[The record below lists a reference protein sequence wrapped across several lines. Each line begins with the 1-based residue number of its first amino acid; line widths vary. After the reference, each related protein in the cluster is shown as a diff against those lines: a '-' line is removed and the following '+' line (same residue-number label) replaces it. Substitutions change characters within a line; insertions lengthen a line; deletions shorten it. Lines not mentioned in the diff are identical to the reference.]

1 MKQIPNFSKHQK
13 PNIMK
18 TSIYT
23 ILFLAGLVSCRS
35 VEKMVEKGEY
45 DRAFNYSISKLQ
57 GEKNKKTAYVKAL
70 EKAFF
75 KINSASLR
83 EIERLNPSAKPENWS
98 KVMNLYKGMDER
110 QERLEPLLPL
120 VSEDRYRA
128 TFDIKNY
135 KEQISNAEENTCL
148 YYYNNANELLARTEK
163 TGDKTYARM
172 AYDDLRKIE
181 SYQKNYKDSENLK
194 EKALIL
200 GQNRIHVEIFNDLR
214 DFQSSNIEQE
224 LRNLPVARLNDIWNE
239 YSVNFEKNKA
249 DYVLIL
255 ELNQIIFT
263 PERERVNTYSESK
276 EILVRKDKVKERRD
290 SIDVW
295 VEKEV
300 YERVKAD
307 ISEVF
312 REKQSE
318 LRGMIKVM
326 DTRTKEYI
334 KTIPVNAFHNFNGYG
349 CRFAGDEKALTD
361 ATKKKIDNYLEIFP
375 TDFDMAYD
383 LASVFKNVVMDE
395 ARKIKF
401 R

>member
-1 MKQIPNFSKHQK
+1 
-13 PNIMK
+13 MK
-18 TSIYT
+18 TLFYT
-23 ILFLAGLVSCRS
+23 FVIVAGLASCKS

-57 GEKNKKTAYVKAL
+57 GEKNKKTEYVKAL
-70 EKAFF
+70 EKVYS
-75 KINSASLR
+75 KLTSTSLR
-83 EIERLNPSAKPENWS
+83 EIERLNASSKPENWS
-98 KVMNLYKGMDER
+98 KVLYIYEAMDER
-110 QERLEPLLPL
+110 QERLEPLMPL

-128 TFDIKNY
+128 TFEFKNY

-148 YYYNNANELLARTEK
+148 YYYNNANELIARTER
-163 TGDKTYARM
+163 TGDKSHARL
-172 AYDDLRKIE
+172 AYDDLRKIDT
-181 SYQKNYKDSENLK
+181 YQRNYKDTEKLK
-194 EKALIL
+194 DKALQL
-200 GQNRIHVEIFNDLR
+200 GLNRIHVEIFNDLR
-214 DFQSSNIEQE
+214 DFQSNNIEQE
-224 LRNLPVARLNDIWNE
+224 LRNLPVARINDIWNE
-239 YSVNFEKNKA
+239 YSINIDKNKA
-249 DYVLIL
+249 DYVLVI
-255 ELNQIIFT
+255 ELNQIFFT
-263 PERERVNTYSESK
+263 PERERLNTYSEIK

-290 SIDVW
+290 SADVW

-300 YERVKAD
+300 YERVRAD

-326 DTRTKEYI
+326 DTRTRENI
-334 KTIPVNAFHNFNGYG
+334 KTIPVNAFHNFTGYG

-375 TDFDMAYD
+375 SDFDMAYD
-383 LASVFKNVVMDE
+383 LAGVFKNVVMDE

>member
-1 MKQIPNFSKHQK
+1 
-13 PNIMK
+13 MK
-18 TSIYT
+18 TLFYT
-23 ILFLAGLVSCRS
+23 FVIVAGLVSCKS

-57 GEKNKKTAYVKAL
+57 GEKNKKTEYVKAL
-70 EKAFF
+70 EKVYS
-75 KINSASLR
+75 KLTSTSLR
-83 EIERLNPSAKPENWS
+83 EIERLNASSKPENWS
-98 KVMNLYKGMDER
+98 KVLYIYEAMDER
-110 QERLEPLLPL
+110 QERLEPLMPL

-128 TFDIKNY
+128 TFEFKNY

-148 YYYNNANELLARTEK
+148 YYYNNANELIARTER
-163 TGDKTYARM
+163 TGDKSHARL
-172 AYDDLRKIE
+172 AYDDLRKIDT
-181 SYQKNYKDSENLK
+181 YQRNYKDTEKLK
-194 EKALIL
+194 DKALQL
-200 GQNRIHVEIFNDLR
+200 GLNRIHVEIFNDLR
-214 DFQSSNIEQE
+214 DFQSNNIEQE
-224 LRNLPVARLNDIWNE
+224 LRNLPVARINDIWNE
-239 YSVNFEKNKA
+239 YSINIDKNKA
-249 DYVLIL
+249 DYVLVI
-255 ELNQIIFT
+255 ELNQIFFT
-263 PERERVNTYSESK
+263 PERERLNTYSETK

-290 SIDVW
+290 SADVW

-300 YERVKAD
+300 YERVRAD

-326 DTRTKEYI
+326 DTRTRENI
-334 KTIPVNAFHNFNGYG
+334 KTIPVNAFHNFTGYG

-375 TDFDMAYD
+375 SDFDMAYD
-383 LASVFKNVVMDE
+383 LAGVFKNVVMDE